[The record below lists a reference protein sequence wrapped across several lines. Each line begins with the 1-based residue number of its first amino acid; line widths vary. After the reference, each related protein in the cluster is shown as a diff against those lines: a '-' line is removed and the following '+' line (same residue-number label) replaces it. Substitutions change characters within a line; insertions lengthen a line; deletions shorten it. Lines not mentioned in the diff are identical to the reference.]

1 MMILLVCT
9 GNTCRSPMASALLG
23 QKIEE
28 KGGPLAKEAV
38 EVRSAGLFAQAGLPA
53 CAQAIEAMREVGID
67 ISRHRSLPLQAQLI
81 READLILTMTK
92 SQRDYIL
99 EHLPPDFVPTYTL
112 GEFAGNE
119 ADEIP
124 DPFGQDLEAYRTSL
138 SQLKF
143 LVDRLIHKIIE
154 SG

>member
-28 KGGPLAKEAV
+28 KGGTLAKKEV

-67 ISRHRSLPLQAQLI
+67 ISRHRSVPLQAQLI

-92 SQRDYIL
+92 NQRDYIL
-99 EHLPPDFVPTYTL
+99 AHLPLTACPPIRWENL
-112 GEFAGNE
+112 PGMRQRRLL
-119 ADEIP
+119 IP
-124 DPFGQDLEAYRTSL
+124 S
-138 SQLKF
+138 
-143 LVDRLIHKIIE
+143 DRI
-154 SG
+154 